1 VSPTNIAASADFR
14 GRAPDAGAEEP
25 RGPRRVLVSAM
36 PRAADWATFLA
47 RRLLGALCVVGVLV
61 VLTFAIVRLVPGDPA
76 RNVAGLTASPAAL
89 AATRHR
95 LGLDKSLF
103 DQFTSYVSGLLRG
116 DLGSSFQDGEPIS
129 RVLRDRL
136 PSTFELALASLVVV
150 LIGGIA
156 LGMLT
161 AGFARRNRL
170 VDHGITTVTSLGG
183 AAPEYVTG
191 TILVLIFGVK
201 LGLLPVAQNTG
212 PESAI
217 LPVCAVAVAPT
228 CVLIRIMRR
237 EVLRTLGKEYIVTA
251 RSKHLPRWR
260 LYLFHVLPNASTAA
274 LTVGGLLLAGLLGG
288 TVTVEAVF
296 AWPGLG
302 TAVVQAI
309 KTDNY
314 PVIQGVVLVLG
325 MAATVITL
333 AVDILLAAIDP
344 RTRSARIDRSAA

>member
-1 VSPTNIAASADFR
+1 MLSAV
-14 GRAPDAGAEEP
+14 P
-25 RGPRRVLVSAM
+25 RT
-36 PRAADWATFLA
+36 ADWATFLA
-47 RRLLGALCVVGVLV
+47 RRLGGALAVVVALV

-76 RNVAGLTASPAAL
+76 RNVAGLAASPAAL

-95 LGLDKSLF
+95 LGLDKSLL
-103 DQFTSYVSGLLRG
+103 DQFTSYVTGLLHG
-116 DLGSSFQDGEPIS
+116 NLGTSFQDGEPIS
-129 RVLRDRL
+129 SVLRDRL
-136 PSTFELALASLVVV
+136 PSTAELALASLVVV
-150 LIGGIA
+150 LVAGIV

-161 AGFARRNRL
+161 AGLARRGRML
-170 VDHGITTVTSLGG
+170 DHGITAVTSLGG

-191 TILVLIFGVK
+191 TILVLVLGVK

-212 PESAI
+212 PASAI
-217 LPVCAVAVAPT
+217 LPVCAVALAPT
-228 CVLIRIMRR
+228 CVLVRIMRR

-309 KTDNY
+309 KTDDY
-314 PVIQGVVLVLG
+314 PVIQGTILVLG
-325 MAATVITL
+325 IAATVINL
-333 AVDILLAAIDP
+333 GVDILLAIIDP
-344 RTRSARIDRSAA
+344 RTRSARLERSGA